1 MTNKRGRPATGNSYP
16 AALSVMVTDEM
27 HDRVTEMAM
36 EQNRSTAFVI
46 RGLLA
51 QALSS
56 SRQSGCGSACTCG
69 TGHGAAD

>member
-1 MTNKRGRPATGNSYP
+1 MGKIGRPATGNSYP

-27 HDRVTEMAM
+27 RDRVTEMAM

-46 RGLLA
+46 RGLLT

-56 SRQSGCGSACTCG
+56 SRLSGCGSACTCG
-69 TGHGAAD
+69 TSHGVAD